1 MEEKIEISILLELYG
16 KLLTQ
21 KQYEFMDCYYNQDLT
36 LTEIAENQSITRQAV
51 REILAKSKN
60 KLKEYEEKLEILK
73 KEREIGKQ
81 IEKLQKTN
89 LNQEQQKKIENIK
102 KQLHF

>member
-36 LTEIAENQSITRQAV
+36 LTEIAENQGITRQAV